1 MGTEGAMELARAGAD
16 RLIASVVQVF
26 GAAQAHHAY
35 LFANARHADEA
46 GGARWLWRVVRNA
59 PPEPATLCLAQRWG
73 AAAATALT
81 QAQFDALIVGLPR
94 QRLAHMQTITR
105 V

>member
-1 MGTEGAMELARAGAD
+1 MGTAGATKLARAGAD

-35 LFANARHADEA
+35 LFANLRHADEA

-94 QRLAHMQTITR
+94 QRLAHMLTITR